1 MPAVNCPVTGCDY
14 TTDDVDNTV
23 VVELLKLHAL
33 SHAPAPTHK
42 PSNLKKPDRPEVD
55 LGISDAQW
63 SFFNNE
69 WDIYKKRAGLEGD
82 DLKLELRA
90 ACTVDL
96 RRNLFDFIGEK
107 GLSLCDEANLLKHIK
122 QIAVEGKNP
131 AVHRQEFYAITQS
144 PDQPVTA
151 FVGSLQ
157 AKAAHCCFNT
167 KCECGKDASYTED
180 MVADQM
186 IVGLYD
192 KDVQAEVLSKD
203 ASLVSLKDKINY
215 IGAIEEG
222 KRATSS
228 LGSSSVAANKSQ
240 YKSQQCYK
248 PPLRHK
254 IGHSTP
260 KQSPKQGCSGCGSHD
275 HGSGTDRPRAKYCPH
290 WQSICSKCGRRGH
303 VDTAPCRTVTPSSTG
318 PEESNVGSFTS
329 SLFTLGF
336 SAIQPLESGDK
347 MIPHMEWCDQ
357 MKRFVPQKPRN
368 PKALMLSVKV
378 IPEAHSAVECTL
390 PLKCLK
396 SLKTA
401 SVQFLADTGAQ
412 TCACDIN
419 VMRSLGLKAQDL
431 LPTSHNLLGATKN
444 RLNILGAALVEISRS
459 THEST
464 RVMMYICSNI
474 SGAYLSESAQI
485 DIGIIPQ
492 QFPHHTTLT
501 SQCAAVSP
509 EAIDKPSKKITNA
522 ISNFPVPKN
531 ITDARS
537 WFGLV
542 NQVAFSTA
550 VAPFMQPFRDLLK
563 DGKWYWDDNLTKLF
577 EASRTAISQKIQD
590 GVRTFEID
598 RPTCLSTDWSQQG
611 IGFTLQQKFCICDIK
626 AAPLCCPD
634 GWKLVLAGSRFTSAA
649 ESRYAPVEGEALAVT
664 YGLEKCRLYIAG
676 CHDLIVAVDHAP
688 LVKLLSDRHLN
699 DIPNP
704 RLLRLK
710 EKTLNF
716 TYNIKHVPGVKN
728 KGPDALSRY
737 PVAQP
742 DEVSEIEA
750 RVIASISAL
759 TYHKDDSSPFISVT
773 WERIEEASRSDGT
786 IQKLTK
792 YIINGFPATKQEL
805 PPTLHPFWDV
815 RDHLTCIGDAVAYG
829 SRIAVPVSL
838 RSEVLDGLHGAHQ
851 GPKGMS
857 ARARLSVY
865 WPGIDKAI
873 AHRRQQC
880 NNCNSIAPS
889 QPSIPATLPVVP
901 DYPFQFVVA
910 DYFDLVGRKFLVYA
924 DRYTGWV
931 AVSEPLYD
939 KSDSRSL
946 MKSLREWFSIYGVPQ
961 EIATDG
967 GQPFPSQAV
976 QRFLKSWGVH
986 HRLSAAYYPQS
997 NGRAELAVKVT
1008 KRALMSSLNAA
1019 GRLDTDKVTAALLQ
1033 YRNTPLQEI
1042 GHSPAQLLYGRVLRD
1057 HLPCPKELLL
1067 IRPEWKQA
1075 LHDREIAL
1083 AKRNVRNAQ
1092 SYNLRKAARHLPQL
1106 HVGDCVLVQNQTGSH
1121 PTRWDKTGII
1131 REQLNNYQYTV
1142 QVHGSGRLT
1151 LRNRRFLRRIDP
1163 VCPDLSPSIHRKV
1176 HSPALQPQ
1184 AVSSPPYTEPL
1195 DVTMTT
1201 DDHEND
1207 TATAPQSDNVSS
1219 LPEGNLAAS
1228 LPPDNTLTTPQ
1239 PRPTVSGSAVRRS
1252 NRSNK
1257 GQPPEHLQDYICN
1270 ALLGEGEM

>member
-1 MPAVNCPVTGCDY
+1 M
-14 TTDDVDNTV
+14 
-23 VVELLKLHAL
+23 
-33 SHAPAPTHK
+33 
-42 PSNLKKPDRPEVD
+42 
-55 LGISDAQW
+55 
-63 SFFNNE
+63 
-69 WDIYKKRAGLEGD
+69 
-82 DLKLELRA
+82 KLELRA

-107 GLSLCDEANLLKHIK
+107 GLSSCDEVNLLQHIK

-192 KDVQAEVLSKD
+192 KDVQAEVLSKY

-248 PPLRHK
+248 PPSRHK
-254 IGHSTP
+254 IGHGTP

-303 VDTAPCRTVTPSSTG
+303 VDTAPCRTVTPSSTS

-336 SAIQPLESGDK
+336 SAIQPLESEDK

-368 PKALMLSVKV
+368 PKALMLSVNV

-390 PLKCLK
+390 PLKCVK

-419 VMRSLGLKAQDL
+419 VMRSIGLKAQDL

-444 RLNILGAALVEISRS
+444 RLNILGAALVEISKS

-492 QFPHHTTLT
+492 QFPHHTTIT

-509 EAIDKPSKKITNA
+509 EAIDKPLKRETRMSAPCGCPIRTGTPPPPSSIPAHLKGANAAAIEKWILSYYASSAFNVCEHQSLPIMTGKPLTIHYRPEAQPKAHHVPIPVPHHSQIDADVRIGTIERVPQGTPTIWCSRMVVVPKKDGRPRRTVDLQALNAASYRETHHAAPPFTQVSAVPSHTVKTTLDAWNGYHSLPLAPSACDATTFITEWGRYRYLRAPQGFHAAGDAYTRAYDDIVINIKRKSKVVDDTILWDKIISEAFIHAIEYIDLCSRNGIIFSPKKFAFARDEVEFAGFVVSHSSIQPSKKITNA

-550 VAPFMQPFRDLLK
+550 VAPFMQPFSDLLK

-611 IGFTLQQKFCICDIK
+611 IGFTLQQKICICDIK

-716 TYNIKHVPGVKN
+716 TYNITHVPGVKN

-786 IQKLTK
+786 IQKLAK
-792 YIINGFPATKQEL
+792 YIINGFPASKQEL

-889 QPSIPATLPVVP
+889 QPSITATLPVVP

-910 DYFDLVGRKFLVYA
+910 DYFDLLGRKFLVYA

-931 AVSEPLYD
+931 AVSEPLYN
-939 KSDSRSL
+939 KSDSCSL

-976 QRFLKSWGVH
+976 QRFLKSWGCII
-986 HRLSAAYYPQS
+986 AYLLPTTHKAM
-997 NGRAELAVKVT
+997 AEL
-1008 KRALMSSLNAA
+1008 SL
-1019 GRLDTDKVTAALLQ
+1019 Q
-1033 YRNTPLQEI
+1033 
-1042 GHSPAQLLYGRVLRD
+1042 
-1057 HLPCPKELLL
+1057 
-1067 IRPEWKQA
+1067 
-1075 LHDREIAL
+1075 
-1083 AKRNVRNAQ
+1083 
-1092 SYNLRKAARHLPQL
+1092 
-1106 HVGDCVLVQNQTGSH
+1106 
-1121 PTRWDKTGII
+1121 
-1131 REQLNNYQYTV
+1131 
-1142 QVHGSGRLT
+1142 
-1151 LRNRRFLRRIDP
+1151 
-1163 VCPDLSPSIHRKV
+1163 
-1176 HSPALQPQ
+1176 
-1184 AVSSPPYTEPL
+1184 
-1195 DVTMTT
+1195 
-1201 DDHEND
+1201 
-1207 TATAPQSDNVSS
+1207 
-1219 LPEGNLAAS
+1219 
-1228 LPPDNTLTTPQ
+1228 
-1239 PRPTVSGSAVRRS
+1239 
-1252 NRSNK
+1252 
-1257 GQPPEHLQDYICN
+1257 
-1270 ALLGEGEM
+1270 